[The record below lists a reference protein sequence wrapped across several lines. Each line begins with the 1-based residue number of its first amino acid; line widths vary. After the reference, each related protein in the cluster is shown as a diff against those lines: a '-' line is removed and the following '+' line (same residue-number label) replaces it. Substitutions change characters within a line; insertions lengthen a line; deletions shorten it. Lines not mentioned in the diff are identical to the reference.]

1 MHVKC
6 AVFDNNVIL
15 TGANLSEDYFVDR
28 QDRYW
33 IFNDNEKLCDYYE
46 DLVGTLISN
55 SHQVAPSGDCEP
67 RVRTQLSN
75 NSLKFSLEK
84 QMKIFEM
91 AYSLDDEEKASLG
104 KFLAEDLSNEA
115 AKSPKGDTTEKA
127 TVNSE
132 VAEISKQSTDLVS
145 DVTAHN
151 QNLDL
156 AKQL

>member
-91 AYSLDDEEKASLG
+91 AYSLDEEEKAS
-104 KFLAEDLSNEA
+104 
-115 AKSPKGDTTEKA
+115 
-127 TVNSE
+127 
-132 VAEISKQSTDLVS
+132 
-145 DVTAHN
+145 
-151 QNLDL
+151 
-156 AKQL
+156 